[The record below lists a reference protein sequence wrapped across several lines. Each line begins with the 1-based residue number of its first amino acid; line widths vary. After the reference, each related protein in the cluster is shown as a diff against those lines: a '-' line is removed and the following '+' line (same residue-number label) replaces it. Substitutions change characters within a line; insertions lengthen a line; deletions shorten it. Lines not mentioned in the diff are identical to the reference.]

1 MRNFLKFYLKMLPVA
16 CTPRKN
22 IYRKNSFILRWK
34 VTRVLSSFNSWFFKW
49 LLLKP
54 KGYYHQPEYHGT
66 LIDVSG
72 SFKAKPIFFYQKRKI
87 GLQPYYSQKC
97 LPSILTPRF
106 SDALLKSMKE
116 DCVCITFSVIFA
128 FVTPETVAH
137 HALLSM
143 EFSRQKYIGVGSHTL
158 L

>member
-72 SFKAKPIFFYQKRKI
+72 SFKAKPFFSYQKRKI

-97 LPSILTPRF
+97 LPSILNICFRF
-106 SDALLKSMKE
+106 IQGKTYFFLPKKKDRFATLL
-116 DCVCITFSVIFA
+116 F
-128 FVTPETVAH
+128 PEMP
-137 HALLSM
+137 S
-143 EFSRQKYIGVGSHTL
+143 FYSHTKVFWCFS
-158 L
+158 